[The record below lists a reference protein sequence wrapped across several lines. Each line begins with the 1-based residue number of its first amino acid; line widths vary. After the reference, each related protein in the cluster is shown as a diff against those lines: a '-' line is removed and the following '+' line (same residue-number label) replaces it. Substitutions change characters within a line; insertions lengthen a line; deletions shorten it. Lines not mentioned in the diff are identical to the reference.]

1 MDKLSVLKNLFF
13 QASFVT
19 NFQFFRLQFLSINFL
34 GNPNI
39 KLYDCLTDRSEPVV
53 VFVGHSMN
61 VTSIGFQRDNRW
73 MFSASE
79 DGTLKIW
86 DLR

>member
-1 MDKLSVLKNLFF
+1 MSYFF
-13 QASFVT
+13 K
-19 NFQFFRLQFLSINFL
+19 

-39 KLYDCLTDRSEPVV
+39 KLYDCLSDRTEALH
-53 VFVGHSMN
+53 VFVGHTMN